1 MAFSSNGPYEGIL
14 NFSKEDLINMVYS
27 KYKLYG
33 AQGKFLEELG
43 GILLQTE
50 GPGVWLERTEML
62 KCTGSSSILRFIL
75 GLGRKRDKSQT
86 NGKTANLIFRRF
98 LFF

>member
-1 MAFSSNGPYEGIL
+1 
-14 NFSKEDLINMVYS
+14 MVYS

-62 KCTGSSSILRFIL
+62 KCTGSSSIPAIYPWIRAEE
-75 GLGRKRDKSQT
+75 R
-86 NGKTANLIFRRF
+86 
-98 LFF
+98 